1 MAEEG
6 RRWGARASLAE
17 LVEAQH
23 AAFAAR
29 YGEPPVETASAPG
42 RINVIGGHTDYNQ
55 GLALPGAIDR
65 WVVVTLSPRRDD
77 AKRLHSEAFRETV
90 VAPVLQPVTVAG
102 GWSRIPWGAGSA
114 VAPLIWCANRRRMTS
129 STGSPPSSSAAS
141 VMLPPPTFAAWLG
154 VPAFTERMPRDRR
167 SSRVALF

>member
-6 RRWGARASLAE
+6 QRWGARASLAE

-77 AKRLHSEAFRETV
+77 AKRLHSEAFGETV
-90 VAPVLQPVTVAG
+90 VVPVSLFFDALGREPDNMRRCRWIAALIVVAALVVENVG
-102 GWSRIPWGAGSA
+102 DTAVIIPLVEVKSA
-114 VAPLIWCANRRRMTS
+114 DTTR
-129 STGSPPSSSAAS
+129 
-141 VMLPPPTFAAWLG
+141 
-154 VPAFTERMPRDRR
+154 
-167 SSRVALF
+167 